1 MAKNRTK
8 PCRDKNM
15 TIVTT
20 APPVK
25 MFGKWPVEGIT
36 VRDPGLASYISLK
49 PVFVPRT
56 GARYAQHK
64 FYKSKISIVERLMN
78 KLMVAGHRGKKHTIT
93 SYTMSGK
100 AQQAFRII
108 TRVFD
113 AVEQKT
119 KQNPVKVLV
128 EAVEN
133 AAPREE
139 IVSIEYGGARYP
151 KAVDC
156 SPQRRVDLVLKYF
169 VQGAIAKAF
178 NNKKTFSEALAEEIG
193 NAFYRSPT
201 SHAISKKLELE
212 RQAES
217 SR

>member
-1 MAKNRTK
+1 
-8 PCRDKNM
+8 M
-15 TIVTT
+15 TSVPAAT
-20 APPVK
+20 VK
-25 MFGKWPVEGIT
+25 MFGKWPMEGIT
-36 VRDPGLASYISLK
+36 VKDPGLANYITLK
-49 PVFVPRT
+49 PVMVPRT
-56 GARYAQHK
+56 GARYAQQK

-78 KLMVAGHRGKKHTIT
+78 KLMVAGHKGKKHTIT

-100 AQQAFRII
+100 SAQAFRII
-108 TRVFD
+108 ISVLG
-113 AVEQKT
+113 ALEQKT

-156 SPQRRVDLVLKYF
+156 SPQRRIDLVLKYF
-169 VQGAIAKAF
+169 VQGAMAKSF
-178 NNKKTFSEALAEEIG
+178 NNKKAFAEALTEEIA
-193 NAFYRSPT
+193 NAFYRSPG
-201 SHAISKKLELE
+201 SHAVSKKLELE
-212 RQAES
+212 RQAEA

>member
-1 MAKNRTK
+1 
-8 PCRDKNM
+8 M
-15 TIVTT
+15 TIAATPST
-20 APPVK
+20 VK
-25 MFGKWPVEGIT
+25 VFGKWSLEGIT
-36 VRDPGLASYISLK
+36 VRDPGLANYISLK
-49 PVFVPRT
+49 AVFVPRT
-56 GARYAQHK
+56 GARYAQRK

-100 AQQAFRII
+100 ASQAFRII
-108 TRVFD
+108 TQVFD

-119 KQNPVKVLV
+119 KQNAVKVLV

-178 NNKKTFSEALAEEIG
+178 NNKKTFSEATSLRGRPATGMEI
-193 NAFYRSPT
+193 
-201 SHAISKKLELE
+201 I
-212 RQAES
+212 
-217 SR
+217 

>member
-1 MAKNRTK
+1 
-8 PCRDKNM
+8 M
-15 TIVTT
+15 TSVPAAT
-20 APPVK
+20 VK
-25 MFGKWPVEGIT
+25 MFGKWPMEGIT
-36 VRDPGLASYISLK
+36 VKDPGLANYITLK
-49 PVFVPRT
+49 PVMVPRT
-56 GARYAQHK
+56 GARYAQQK

-78 KLMVAGHRGKKHTIT
+78 KLMVAGHRGKKHTVT

-100 AQQAFRII
+100 SAQAFRII
-108 TRVFD
+108 ISVLG
-113 AVEQKT
+113 ALEQKT

-156 SPQRRVDLVLKYF
+156 SPQRRIDLVLKYF
-169 VQGAIAKAF
+169 VQGAMAKSF
-178 NNKKTFSEALAEEIG
+178 NNKKAFAEALTEEIA
-193 NAFYRSPT
+193 NAFFRSPT

-212 RQAES
+212 RQAEA